1 MPIVKGNGMQSIEIA
16 FELLALIA
24 ASVAL
29 GLLIRA
35 KRASSLQPAII
46 TLYVCIGIDVTETI
60 TRRFLSIRATG
71 ESAAIET
78 VTVALTATALY
89 YTTCARKERSANR
102 LAFAI
107 MCMVWSVTIFGLELM
122 LGFIL
127 SYFQ

>member
-1 MPIVKGNGMQSIEIA
+1 MQSTEIA

-29 GLLIRA
+29 TLLIKARRGSPF
-35 KRASSLQPAII
+35 KPAIV

-60 TRRFLSIRATG
+60 TRRFLGIRATG

-78 VTVALTATALY
+78 VTVALTATAIY
-89 YTTCARKERSANR
+89 YAARARKERSANR
-102 LAFAI
+102 LGLAI
-107 MCMVWSVTIFGLELM
+107 MCMVWAVTIFGLELT

-127 SYFQ
+127 SHFQ